1 LKKTTSPSANKA
13 FGANLNRDN
22 NGPFWFADK
31 ATTFAAVAQNSQSI
45 WSQYG
50 ASPSDDKSAP
60 GEAQFNNN
68 SSAVNQSDQPPLLLQ
83 KE

>member
-22 NGPFWFADK
+22 DGPFWFADK

-45 WSQYG
+45 MVAIWRITIRRQI
-50 ASPSDDKSAP
+50 SAR
-60 GEAQFNNN
+60 
-68 SSAVNQSDQPPLLLQ
+68 
-83 KE
+83 